1 MHYFKLSDEA
11 IQAIRAADEYSD
23 TTTSEEEDEN
33 IFVDD
38 EAVMDLEAR
47 IRRVMDELNKGLSTN
62 LRTFGL
68 EDRKHQEETKELEE
82 IRLI

>member
-1 MHYFKLSDEA
+1 LNKKYVHYFKLSDEA

-47 IRRVMDELNKGLSTN
+47 IRR
-62 LRTFGL
+62 
-68 EDRKHQEETKELEE
+68 TKV
-82 IRLI
+82 